1 MADKYEQVIELAK
14 RRGFL
19 WGSFEL
25 YGGTAGFYDYGPL
38 GAMLKRRVEN
48 IWRDIFVIN
57 EGYYEIESPTIGI
70 EDIFIASGHVGG
82 FSDPLTECQ
91 KCNEA
96 FRADH
101 LVKDVVDNPDTLSAD
116 ELSRVIGKNNVKC
129 PECGGR
135 LGKVYEFNLMFKTS
149 IGPGGKRA
157 GYLRP
162 ETAQGMFVDFPRLL
176 KFYRDR
182 LPFGATQIGKAYR
195 NEISPRQGVIRLR
208 EFTQAE
214 AEIFIDPRDKTHPKF
229 KEVADIV
236 LNLFSQEMQSYF
248 HESGTTGEGSDV
260 QKTGFEKM
268 SIGEAVK
275 NKVIAHEFLG
285 YCLALTYQFLLRV
298 GVSKEKLRFRQHMK
312 DEMAHY
318 AADCWDAEILSE
330 RFGWVEVVGIAD
342 RTDYDLKA
350 HAKQSE
356 TELTVYIPYDE
367 PKKVER
373 FAVKPNM
380 GILGPKFKGKAGKIS
395 NALKLLKPEDL
406 TGDTIDLII
415 DGETISLE
423 KEAVTFETVTEE
435 LHGENII
442 PHVIEPSFGI
452 DRITYSLLEHS
463 YFEEKAVEKGEE
475 DEMRIVLRLPA
486 EVAPIQA
493 AVLPLLTREELIK
506 PANEIVKM
514 LRKAGI
520 LVAFDDSGTIG
531 RRYRRNDE
539 IGTPYSIT
547 VDYQTLEDGTVTI
560 RDRDSMKQVR
570 AIMAELAGNIFD
582 MIYRGKSFEDAGI
595 KV

>member
-19 WGSFEL
+19 WNSFEL
-25 YGGTAGFYDYGPL
+25 CGGTAGFYDYGPL

-70 EDIFIASGHVGG
+70 EDVFIASGHVGG

-101 LVKDVVDNPDTLSAD
+101 LVQDVVKNPDTLSSD
-116 ELSRVIGKNNVKC
+116 DLTDVIGKNNIKC
-129 PECGGR
+129 PECGGK

-149 IGPGGKRA
+149 IGPGSKRA

-176 KFYRDR
+176 KFYRDH

-229 KEVADIV
+229 KEIADTLLV
-236 LNLFSQEMQSYF
+236 LYSQDGQNQ
-248 HESGTTGEGSDV
+248 GSS
-260 QKTGFEKM
+260 EKM
-268 SIGEAVK
+268 RIEDAVSK
-275 NKVIAHEFLG
+275 GIIAHEFLA
-285 YCLALTYQFLLRV
+285 YCIAMAYKFLIRV
-298 GVSKEKLRFRQHMK
+298 GVSPDKLSFRQHMK

-318 AADCWDAEILSE
+318 AADCWDAEIQSD

-356 TELTVYIPYDE
+356 TELTVYVAYDK
-367 PKKVER
+367 PRKITR
-373 FAVKPNM
+373 FNVKPNM
-380 GILGPKFKGKAGKIS
+380 GLLGPKFKGKAGKIAA
-395 NALKLLKPEDL
+395 ALKALKPELLSQDPIEL
-406 TGDTIDLII
+406 TV
-415 DGETISLE
+415 DGETVLIE
-423 KEAVTFETVTEE
+423 KDAVTFETISEE
-435 LHGENII
+435 VHGETII

-463 YFEEKAVEKGEE
+463 YFEEEAKGEVGEE
-475 DEMRIVLRLPA
+475 DKTRIVLRLPP
-486 EVAPIQA
+486 EVAPVQA

-506 PANEIVKM
+506 PSNEIIKS

-520 LVAFDDSGTIG
+520 LVAYDDSGTIG

-560 RDRDSMKQVR
+560 RDRDSMYQVR
-570 AIMAELAGNIFD
+570 AGMSDIADNIYD
-582 MIYRGKSFEDAGI
+582 LIYGGKSFENAGK

>member
-1 MADKYEQVIELAK
+1 MADKYEQVLELAK

-19 WGSFEL
+19 WNSFEL
-25 YGGTAGFYDYGPL
+25 YGGTAGFFDYGPL

-57 EGYYEIESPTIGI
+57 EGYYEIEVPTIGI

-91 KCNEA
+91 KCHEP

-101 LVKDVVDNPDTLSAD
+101 LVKDIVGNPDTMSAE
-116 ELSRVIGKNNVKC
+116 ELTEVIGKNNIKC
-129 PECGGR
+129 PECGGI
-135 LGKVYEFNLMFKTS
+135 LGTAYEFNLMFKTA

-162 ETAQGMFVDFPRLL
+162 ETAQGMFVDFPRLV
-176 KFYRDR
+176 KFYRDH

-229 KEVADIV
+229 KDVADIV
-236 LNLFSQEMQSYF
+236 LNLFSQEGQT
-248 HESGTTGEGSDV
+248 SGEM
-260 QKTGFEKM
+260 KKM
-268 SIGEAVK
+268 TLGEAVK
-275 NKVIAHEFLG
+275 NGIIAHEFLA
-285 YCLALTYQFLLRV
+285 YCLARTYQFLVRV
-298 GVSKEKLRFRQHMK
+298 GVCSEKMRFRQHMK

-318 AADCWDAEILSE
+318 AADCWDAEILSD

-342 RTDYDLKA
+342 RTDFDLKA
-350 HAKQSE
+350 HAKQSQK
-356 TELTVYIPYDE
+356 ELSIYVSYDT
-367 PKKVER
+367 PKKVEK
-373 FAVKPNM
+373 FVVKPDM
-380 GILGPKFKGKAGKIS
+380 GVLGPKFKGKAGKVA
-395 NALKLLKPEDL
+395 NALKALGSEQLS
-406 TGDTIDLII
+406 GDVIELNI
-415 DGETISLE
+415 DGEKIE
-423 KEAVTFETVTEE
+423 VNKDCVKFETVTEE
-435 LHGENII
+435 VHGENII

-463 YFEEKAVEKGEE
+463 YFEEEAKEKLDDAEE
-475 DEMRIVLRLPA
+475 DLGEKRIVLRLPP
-486 EVAPIQA
+486 EVAPVQA
-493 AVLPLLTREELIK
+493 AVLPLLSRDELIK
-506 PANEIVKM
+506 PGNEIVDK

-520 LVAFDDSGTIG
+520 LVSFDDSGTIG

-547 VDYQTLEDGTVTI
+547 IDYQTINDGTVTI
-560 RDRDSMKQVR
+560 RDRDTMKQVR
-570 AIMAELAGNIFD
+570 AKVSDIDDNIYD
-582 MIYRGKSFEDAGI
+582 MIYCGKSLEDAG
-595 KV
+595 KGV